1 MSKRLR
7 DSILRAPSA
16 KPWMLH
22 SSFHP
27 QASSAGDGRDST
39 WAGRRQGHLFLLG
52 PCIAPLAYPRAW
64 IASCHPPPPSGSGS
78 TPLLPPKAPQILQ
91 RGRCRTEIKEPSRDT
106 QHSVVEPAQD
116 RSEYTTLTSEPQ
128 TLTHLKKK
136 HPCADV
142 GGGAGSV
149 CKGVTRFGAQVC
161 STLAP
166 SLKPW
171 VIYLAL
177 SASVSHL

>member
-1 MSKRLR
+1 MAPDHRVSKRLR

-52 PCIAPLAYPRAW
+52 PCTAPLAYPRAW
-64 IASCHPPPPSGSGS
+64 IAGCHPPPPSGSVS
-78 TPLLPPKAPQILQ
+78 TPLLPPKAPQTLQ
-91 RGRCRTEIKEPSRDT
+91 RGRRRTERLRSHPGT
-106 QHSVVEPAQD
+106 HSTVEAAQD

-136 HPCADV
+136 HPCAD
-142 GGGAGSV
+142 GRGWWWGWGW
-149 CKGVTRFGAQVC
+149 C
-161 STLAP
+161 L
-166 SLKPW
+166 
-171 VIYLAL
+171 
-177 SASVSHL
+177 